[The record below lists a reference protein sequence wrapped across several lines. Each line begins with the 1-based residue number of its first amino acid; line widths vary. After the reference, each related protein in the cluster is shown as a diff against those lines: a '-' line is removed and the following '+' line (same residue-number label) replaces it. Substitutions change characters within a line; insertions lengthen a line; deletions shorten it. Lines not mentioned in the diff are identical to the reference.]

1 MKGEWV
7 YQCFDILM
15 AHYGPTGKKKAVAV
29 DACPGWF
36 GSGGCKNDAVVTLRV
51 RQALAIETLN
61 CGAFCCRD
69 AQSAA
74 PQAGP
79 GRAKIGFAAFMAAK
93 KRFCRNHH
101 SVTASQHR
109 SITALNLE
117 PRTCSTPP
125 CPTNSRHPSNS
136 TQARFSLGIYPACS
150 PCPKSP
156 RFAAPPALSVLPI
169 PGTTSP
175 GSTLADTDT
184 GAHWPHHRDLARR
197 DSLVC
202 AGHGGRHI
210 TTRVLTLAVATSP

>member
-1 MKGEWV
+1 MVPRARRRLLRWTRARVGLGLGLQERRSGDFARPSSSSHRNIKLWGLLLQGW
-7 YQCFDILM
+7 M
-15 AHYGPTGKKKAVAV
+15 PT
-29 DACPGWF
+29 
-36 GSGGCKNDAVVTLRV
+36 
-51 RQALAIETLN
+51 
-61 CGAFCCRD
+61 
-69 AQSAA
+69 A

-136 TQARFSLGIYPACS
+136 TQARFSPGIYPACS
-150 PCPKSP
+150 PCLKSP